1 MCMAPRMQGKLGDR
15 HIDIACEVLPERDL
29 APGNDQNAYVQM
41 FNLKFARILEQVVQS
56 VFGAEAVAY
65 VTD

>member
-1 MCMAPRMQGKLGDR
+1 MRTC
-15 HIDIACEVLPERDL
+15 I